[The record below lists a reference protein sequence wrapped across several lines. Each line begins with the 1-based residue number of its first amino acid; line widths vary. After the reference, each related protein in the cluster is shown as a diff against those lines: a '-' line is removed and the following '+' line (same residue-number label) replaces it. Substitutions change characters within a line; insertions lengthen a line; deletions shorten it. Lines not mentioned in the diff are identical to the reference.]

1 MANLTDFIH
10 IHHNKLDSNQCDALI
25 NFFEVNSTD
34 NKTLNLTDI
43 KDFDENISS
52 IHNEILKIIVNTR
65 NEYYEYCFGKVF
77 PELNSFEKFVIKKF
91 IPEDNQTT
99 DATVDIKTYEDARRF
114 LCFTFYLNDNVG
126 GQTKFLDLTIQPEL
140 GKLIVYPPFW
150 LFPHKDLEPIDN
162 PKYILTAY
170 LHYK

>member
-25 NFFEVNSTD
+25 NFFEEKSFD
-34 NKTLNLTDI
+34 KKTLNLTDI
-43 KDFDENISS
+43 KDSNEEIYA
-52 IHNEILKIIVNTR
+52 IHNEILKIVISTR
-65 NEYYEYCFGKVF
+65 NEYYNYCFGKIF
-77 PELNSFEKFVIKKF
+77 PEMNSFEKFTISKF
-91 IPEDNQTT
+91 YPDDKNV
-99 DATVDIKTYEDARRF
+99 DAVVDIKTYEDAKRF
-114 LCFTFYLNDNVG
+114 LCFRFYLNDNTG
-126 GQTKFLDLTIQPEL
+126 GQTNFLDLTIQPER

-150 LFPHKDLEPIDN
+150 LFPHRELEPIDE

>member
-10 IHHNKLDSNQCDALI
+10 IYNNKLDSNSCNTLV
-25 NFFEVNSTD
+25 NFFEENSPD
-34 NKTLNLTDI
+34 KKTLNLTDV
-43 KDFDENISS
+43 KDSNEEIAS
-52 IHNEILKIIVNTR
+52 IHNNILKIVVNIR

-77 PELNSFEKFVIKKF
+77 PEMNSFEKFTITKF
-91 IPEDNQTT
+91 YPDVENED
-99 DATVDIKTYEDARRF
+99 AFVDIKTYEDARRF
-114 LCFTFYLNDNVG
+114 LCFAFYLNNNAG
-126 GQTKFLDLTIQPEL
+126 GQTNFLDLTIQPEQ

-150 LFPHKDLEPIDN
+150 LFPHKELKPIDI